1 MNEDVLVLNSQ
12 NWDDEV
18 LGSDQPVLVDFWAT
32 WCPPCKLIA
41 PSIDALATEYKGR
54 AKVGKLDVDADGDV
68 AGRYG
73 IRSIPT
79 LLVFRGGEVVDQ
91 RVGALPQAELAHLLD
106 QHLSGAG
113 REAQEAPSGS

>member
-1 MNEDVLVLNSQ
+1 LNEDVCVLNSQ
-12 NWDDEV
+12 NWEAEV
-18 LGSDQPVLVDFWAT
+18 LGSELPVLVDFWAA

-41 PSIDALATEYKGR
+41 PAIDALASEFKGR
-54 AKVGKLDVDADGDV
+54 AKVGKLDVEADGDV

-91 RVGALPQAELAHLLD
+91 RVGALPEAELTQMLEQQLGD
-106 QHLSGAG
+106 K
-113 REAQEAPSGS
+113 APSGG